1 MCAPRTAGNRTEGKS
16 KHVGLR
22 LLYRLFYTSLDI
34 FILFQGLCCN
44 ISPNLSSA
52 ALPFCAFPTRSASL
66 SSSHH
71 INIISMTIS
80 TLLYVQNTKIYHT
93 LRSAFLDIHLST
105 SHSSLLLSSYLF
117 LCQLLSYHLTQA
129 QFKDPFTLSLHIHII
144 LCMCLCFL
152 ILHFSYAQYDT

>member
-1 MCAPRTAGNRTEGKS
+1 M
-16 KHVGLR
+16 
-22 LLYRLFYTSLDI
+22 LDCVCYI
-34 FILFQGLCCN
+34 VYFILLWTFSFCFRD
-44 ISPNLSSA
+44 SA
-52 ALPFCAFPTRSASL
+52 ATFRPTYLPLLCAFPARSASLSL

-105 SHSSLLLSSYLF
+105 SHSSLLSSYLF
-117 LCQLLSYHLTQA
+117 LCQLLSYHLAQA